1 MSECAEYPCGMEVPE
16 AVREMARQ
24 FPGAPIASPDTSQA
38 FEQGGRMFVPPSA
51 IIGFYLVDEHGNV
64 TGYEHNLAYRM
75 VVQT

>member
-1 MSECAEYPCGMEVPE
+1 MPEITEYPGGMNVPE

-38 FEQGGRMFVPPSA
+38 FEQNGRMFIPPTA

-64 TGYEHNLAYRM
+64 TGYEHNLGYRM